1 MTKMGTRFLIINPKK
16 KQYIDPCCF
25 GESNELSGYM
35 RGYHAVAVALLVC
48 DQGPYIEIP
57 SGRAGAWCGDRV
69 HVVYNTDEFNPLE
82 IVAAT
87 AEDPGR
93 TLYAMVQQEFDD
105 LSREAVAIVCNW
117 VDGAAQAVARR
128 ARKEAGPPD
137 QNHLLWNL
145 GRIVF
150 NNWSPRL
157 KQALAEHYGPDWAQ
171 DYERTKATFDH
182 SKKWYEF

>member
-1 MTKMGTRFLIINPKK
+1 M
-16 KQYIDPCCF
+16 
-25 GESNELSGYM
+25 
-35 RGYHAVAVALLVC
+35 
-48 DQGPYIEIP
+48 P

-69 HVVYNTDEFNPLE
+69 HAVYNTDEFNPLE

-87 AEDPGR
+87 TENPGR

-117 VDGAAQAVARR
+117 VDGAAEAIARR
-128 ARKEAGPPD
+128 ARKVAGPPD

-145 GRIVF
+145 GRIVS

-157 KQALAEHYGPDWAQ
+157 KQALAENFGPDWAQ
-171 DYERTKATFDH
+171 DYERTKSTFDH
-182 SKKWYEF
+182 SKKWYELS